1 MDTGNPSPEP
11 ELTPPERFAETRAAR
26 ICSRI
31 AFALVMLYSA
41 VVLHFFLARV
51 PDFWELFK
59 ALDLSDGLPAVT
71 GIMLSPVFPTCVPI
85 LALASIAK
93 EFAVKNRRTTL
104 IINGVHLVLLFAVRE
119 LAVTAMLQP
128 LIAPMVN
135 FGA

>member
-11 ELTPPERFAETRAAR
+11 ELTPPERFAETRSAR

-31 AFALVMLYSA
+31 VFALVMLYSA
-41 VVLHFFLARV
+41 VVIHFFLARV

-59 ALDLSDGLPAVT
+59 EMDLSSDGLPT
-71 GIMLSPVFPTCVPI
+71 ITSIMLSPVFPACVAI

-93 EFAVKNRRTTL
+93 EFAVRNRLKTL

-119 LAVTAMLQP
+119 LTVTAVLQP
-128 LIAPMVN
+128 LITPMVN
-135 FGA
+135 FA